1 MRPKAER
8 SYSAAL
14 ADLRTLYIHGRNN
27 CLPSVPS
34 LGSSRLGALSSNML
48 TSLIFSVLSAA
59 CAFAHVGPELEPRQ
73 GGPMATV
80 YSSCKVKGDIALT
93 FDDGPWVYLY
103 DVSKALVAAGAIGTF
118 FFNGNNYACIYD
130 ADEQKRVKY
139 AYDHGHM
146 IASHTWSHKDLTT
159 LTSNQIHDEMW
170 RVEQA
175 LQRIIGVTPAFM
187 RPPYGN
193 YNNLVRQVSY
203 LRNQSLVIWDFDSGD
218 STGSTVAQSEALYNG
233 VVSSHPNTL
242 LALNHETYETTA
254 HQVLPY
260 AISKLKGAGY
270 KLVSL
275 ATCLGLQP
283 YHRVTTPGTPDSTWT
298 C

>member
-1 MRPKAER
+1 
-8 SYSAAL
+8 
-14 ADLRTLYIHGRNN
+14 
-27 CLPSVPS
+27 
-34 LGSSRLGALSSNML
+34 ML
-48 TSLIFSVLSAA
+48 VSLILTVLTAA
-59 CAFAHVGPELEPRQ
+59 CASSAHPSGPEIDPRQ

-80 YSSCKVKGDIALT
+80 YSSCKVNGDIALT

-103 DVSKALVAAGAIGTF
+103 DVSKALVAAGAVGTF

-146 IASHTWSHKDLTT
+146 IGSHTWAHLDLTT
-159 LTSNQIHDEMW
+159 LTWDQINDEMW

-175 LQRIIGVTPAFM
+175 LKRIIGVTPAFM
-187 RPPYGN
+187 RPLCGN
-193 YNNLVRQVSY
+193 YNDMVRQAAY

-218 STGSTVAQSEALYNG
+218 SVGASVAQSEGLYDG
-233 VVSSHPNTL
+233 VVHDHPTNL

-254 HQVLPY
+254 LACSTLVLLWSILRDSQERVDSHQVLPY
-260 AISKLKGAGY
+260 AISKLQGAGY

-283 YHRVTTPGTPDSTWT
+283 YHSVETPETPDSTWT

>member
-1 MRPKAER
+1 
-8 SYSAAL
+8 
-14 ADLRTLYIHGRNN
+14 
-27 CLPSVPS
+27 
-34 LGSSRLGALSSNML
+34 ML
-48 TSLIFSVLSAA
+48 VSLIFTVLTAA
-59 CAFAHVGPELEPRQ
+59 CASSAHSRPEIESRQ
-73 GGPMATV
+73 SGPMATV
-80 YSSCKVKGDIALT
+80 YSSCNVKGDIALT

-103 DVSKALVAAGAIGTF
+103 DVSKALVAAGAVGTF

-146 IASHTWSHKDLTT
+146 IGSHTWAHLDLTT
-159 LTSNQIHDEMW
+159 LTWDQVNDEMW

-175 LQRIIGVTPAFM
+175 LKRIIGVTPAFM

-193 YNNLVRQVSY
+193 YNDLVRQAAY

-218 STGSTVAQSEALYNG
+218 SVGATVASSESLYDG
-233 VVSSHPNTL
+233 VVRDHPTNL
-242 LALNHETYETTA
+242 LALNHETYERVDS

-260 AISKLKGAGY
+260 AIAKLQGAGY

-283 YHRVTTPGTPDSTWT
+283 YHSVEAPETPDSTWT